1 MAREQ
6 LVARLALVKRLMVR
20 VNLHVLRRILVTDFT
35 NEQLR
40 AQLIQFREAVHG
52 PHASRTRAEYEDRLA
67 AILLKECEGRRGL
80 GYDHGMRFMSVEEEL
95 EEKTDSELREEL
107 QRRGFKAIPRKKQ
120 DKYDALC
127 ELLEGE
133 HEADLEDSIDEVMCA
148 ELERRGLPTT
158 KKAISAWVQR
168 NRARVMK
175 AVKAATLKAAASVER
190 AASPVQAVQ
199 RGGGDGRGGRGGQ
212 QKRSGRKRR
221 RGNDDGAAAAEE
233 SNATPRKKRRRVAVV
248 SSPSAE
254 DQGNS
259 SHRRDGGSSASS
271 DSEDVLAA
279 DPLAIPT
286 LVEKPNWKK
295 ITLRQMELELLV
307 PHFDNETLVFAAEDV
322 AGENGGNSWST
333 CTVM

>member
-35 NEQLR
+35 NDQLR

-95 EEKTDSELREEL
+95 EEKTDSELRDEL
-107 QRRGFKAIPRKKQ
+107 QRRGFKAVPRKKQ

-148 ELERRGLPTT
+148 ELEKRGLPTT

-168 NRARVMK
+168 NRARVMA
-175 AVKAATLKAAASVER
+175 AVKAGTLKAASVER
-190 AASPVQAVQ
+190 TASPVPARQ
-199 RGGGDGRGGRGGQ
+199 RGGGDGGGGRGGQ

-221 RGNDDGAAAAEE
+221 RGNDDDAAAAEE

-259 SHRRDGGSSASS
+259 SNRRDGGSSASS
-271 DSEDVLAA
+271 RSEDVLDA
-279 DPLAIPT
+279 DPLATAT

-307 PHFDNETLVFAAEDV
+307 PHFDNETLVFAAADV
-322 AGENGGNSWST
+322 AGENGGNPWSA